1 MASLTREDATQ
12 RSDAANV
19 RASVAGAGWFWP
31 TGAMAIAVLVSV
43 PAVAITVMAL
53 FPTENV
59 WGHLASTVL
68 PVYIASTVSL
78 MVLVGIGVLVL
89 GTTTAWLVAMCR
101 FPGRKIFQW
110 ALFLPLAMP
119 AYVIAYTYTDLL
131 EYAGPVQ
138 GMLREMFGWKIKA
151 DYWFPEIRS
160 LGGAAAMLIL
170 VLYPYVYAM
179 ARAAFLE
186 QSVCVLEASRVLGRT
201 PWRAFREV
209 ALPLA
214 RPAIVVGT
222 TLALMETLNDFG
234 TVDFFAVQTL
244 TAGVFDV
251 WFGMGNPG
259 GAAQIALVMLGFVVL
274 LLWFERSS
282 RARQRFH
289 HTTTR
294 IRHLP
299 GHELSGWRRVG
310 AMLVCGLPVVLGF
323 LVPASVLAGYALD
336 NFDQQLS
343 GDYAKLVA
351 NSLGL
356 AGVAAVAAV
365 SLAAF
370 LAYAIR
376 LRPVPVVRAIVRLAT
391 IGYAIPGAV
400 LAIGVMLPTA
410 GVDNWLDGLMRQWF
424 GVSTGL
430 LFSGTVFIL
439 VVAYTVRFLAMSFGA
454 IESGLSKVTA
464 NMDMAARTLG
474 HGPTATLARVHLP
487 LIRGS
492 ALTGGVLVFVDTMK
506 ELPATL
512 VLRPF
517 NFDTLATY
525 VYQFA
530 SDELLEECALAA
542 LTIVAA
548 GILPV
553 ILLSR
558 AISTARPSGEGQ

>member
-1 MASLTREDATQ
+1 MASLTREDATR
-12 RSDAANV
+12 RSDAADV

-31 TGAMAIAVLVSV
+31 TGALAIAVLVSV
-43 PAVAITVMAL
+43 PTVAITVMAL

-101 FPGRKIFQW
+101 FPGRKVFQW

-299 GHELSGWRRVG
+299 GHELAGWRRVG
-310 AMLVCGLPVVLGF
+310 AMLVCGLPVLLGF

-356 AGVAAVAAV
+356 AGVAAIAAV

>member
-517 NFDTLATY
+517 NFETLATY

>member
-1 MASLTREDATQ
+1 MASLTREDATR
-12 RSDAANV
+12 RSDAADV

-31 TGAMAIAVLVSV
+31 TGALAIAVLVSV
-43 PAVAITVMAL
+43 PTVAITVMAL

-138 GMLREMFGWKIKA
+138 GTLRDMFGWKIKA

-299 GHELSGWRRVG
+299 GHELAGWRRVG
-310 AMLVCGLPVVLGF
+310 AMLVCGLPVLLGF

-356 AGVAAVAAV
+356 AGVAAIAAV